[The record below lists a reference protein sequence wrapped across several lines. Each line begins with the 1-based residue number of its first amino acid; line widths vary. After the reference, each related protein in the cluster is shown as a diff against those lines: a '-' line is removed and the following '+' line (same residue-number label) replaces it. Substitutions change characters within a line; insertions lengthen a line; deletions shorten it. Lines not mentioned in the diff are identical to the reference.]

1 MNCDTKKSTIQRL
14 RRIEGQVRGLQKMV
28 EEDRPCAEIINQVA
42 SVEQALSGVSKVLL
56 TSHLQHCAQ
65 HDPNAIDEVV
75 QLITRHWR

>member
-1 MNCDTKKSTIQRL
+1 MDEKLKKSQLARL
-14 RRIEGQVRGLQKMV
+14 GRIEGQVRGLQKMV

-65 HDPNAIDEVV
+65 HDPNAVDEVV